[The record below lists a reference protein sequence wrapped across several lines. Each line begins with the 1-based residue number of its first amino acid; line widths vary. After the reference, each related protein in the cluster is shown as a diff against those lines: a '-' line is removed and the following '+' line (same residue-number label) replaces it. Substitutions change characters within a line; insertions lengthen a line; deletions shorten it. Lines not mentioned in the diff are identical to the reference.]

1 MGNVLHP
8 DLLLA
13 RRAAKNDPR
22 AWEEIVAAYGGRIY
36 NLALRFTRDSG
47 EAEELTQDVFL
58 RLYRSLDQYRGDV
71 PLVAWAL
78 RLSRNLCIDH
88 YRHHRQRLL
97 LETSNDAALDQ
108 MAAPHDPHRDSR
120 RLEDQRLVHRAL
132 AQLSETLATV
142 LVLYDLQGFSYDEIA
157 DFLEVPL
164 GTVKSRLNRAR
175 QELVAQLE
183 RLVGTEGRS
192 REPMG
197 QETA

>member
-22 AWEEIVAAYGGRIY
+22 AWEEIVQAYGGRIY
-36 NLALRFTRDSG
+36 NLALRFTSQSAD
-47 EAEELTQDVFL
+47 AEELTQDVFL

-88 YRHHRQRLL
+88 YRRHRQRLL
-97 LETSNDAALDQ
+97 LETSGDAALEGL
-108 MAAPHDPHRDSR
+108 ASGNDPHRDSQRAEDR
-120 RLEDQRLVHRAL
+120 RRVHRAL
-132 AQLSETLATV
+132 AAMSETLSTV
-142 LVLYDLQGFSYDEIA
+142 LVLCDLQGFSYDEIA
-157 DFLEVPL
+157 EFLEVPL

-175 QELVAQLE
+175 QELVARLE
-183 RLVGTEGRS
+183 GAAEALAAGERRS
-192 REPMG
+192 GKES
-197 QETA
+197 A